1 MKLSKKE
8 NLKIAKKLF
17 LTSFTR
23 GELDATKVRKN
34 TRLAKA
40 KFKSDALSI
49 LKSYLNLL
57 KQYLAKETLTIEAA
71 GKLHLHH
78 IQDIKNRFE
87 KIEGRTLNVSVS
99 PNPKLLGGL
108 RVSLGD
114 TQWDYSTK
122 GRITKMK
129 EDLSGQYR

>member
-23 GELDATKVRKN
+23 GGLDLIKVRKN
-34 TRLAKA
+34 IKFAKTE
-40 KFKSDALSI
+40 FKSDVLSI
-49 LKSYLNLL
+49 LKSYLNFLRRH
-57 KQYLAKETLTIEAA
+57 LAKETLTIEAA

-99 PNPKLLGGL
+99 PNPKLLG
-108 RVSLGD
+108 
-114 TQWDYSTK
+114 
-122 GRITKMK
+122 
-129 EDLSGQYR
+129 